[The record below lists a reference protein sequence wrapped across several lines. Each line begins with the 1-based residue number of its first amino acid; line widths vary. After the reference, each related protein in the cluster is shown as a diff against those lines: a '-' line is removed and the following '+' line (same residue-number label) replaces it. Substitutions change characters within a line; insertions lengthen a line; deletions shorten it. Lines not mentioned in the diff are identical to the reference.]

1 MIPRARVAVVFIT
14 IRLKVEVNSPP
25 VKNYSDY
32 YRYLY
37 LNIFLSLELGIFS
50 SYSLIRQSEAIF
62 KI

>member
-14 IRLKVEVNSPP
+14 IRLKVEGNSPP